1 MRKALLLLTALTLVL
16 SLSVRNQQVAA
27 QEQYVVIADGLNG
40 PMGLLMDDS
49 GTVWVIE
56 AGTGGETEAPFTDAQ
71 TGEAGTTQMGDT
83 AQVITIAGD
92 GAKTVVTTLPSV
104 VTGAGIVGGARLA
117 ALNGKVYAT
126 IGQWL
131 GDPSTEAGIPNMGV
145 VAEIQA
151 GSATAVA
158 STWDFERAE
167 NPDGL
172 QTDSHPYGLTANP
185 DAGLLWVADA
195 GGNAL
200 LSVDPISGTV
210 SLVTVFAGLPA
221 AAPNPARNNES
232 TTDPVPTAVVAKD
245 GKLYVSLL
253 SGMPFTP
260 GSAKVVTVEAD
271 GQVNEYATGL
281 TMLTDLRLGPDNA
294 LYAVQFAEADA
305 NGPTPNSGAL
315 VRIGEGTSS
324 TVVLSGLAFPT
335 SVAFTAAGDAYLTL
349 NGVGAPGS
357 GQVVMYPGLAATAA
371 DTLAA
376 TTTMTT
382 TTTVTGSATV
392 SATAALTAT
401 ASTTTTEPMTMAT
414 AVTETAALT
423 TPTAATATAAIS
435 ETATQSATMTITPTA
450 ALTDSATLT
459 GTTTTTATTT
469 ATSASTE
476 TASTATTVA
485 PSVTVGDQESDGA
498 TVTVAQVT
506 AAEQGWLVIHAN
518 ADGKP
523 GPVLGQVSVPA
534 GTTDNVV
541 VTLDTP
547 LSGTEPVWAML
558 HVDGGVV
565 GAYEFPGADSP
576 VMVNDAITMAS
587 LMVTVNAAAADS
599 AVNAAAE
606 PIVKQADAAGATRTA
621 DQSREPEGMPV
632 TGLGLNDVSP
642 TTLPIVGLILLALA
656 GSAVITRRR
665 QA

>member
-1 MRKALLLLTALTLVL
+1 MRKAILLLTALTLVL

-40 PMGLLMDDS
+40 PMGLLMDDN

-56 AGTGGETEAPFTDAQ
+56 AGTGGETEAPFPDAQ

-92 GAKTVVTTLPSV
+92 GTKTVVTTLPSV

-117 ALNGKVYAT
+117 ALHGKVYAT

-145 VAEIQA
+145 VAEIQD

-210 SLVTVFAGLPA
+210 SLVAAFEGLPA
-221 AAPNPARNNES
+221 AAPNAARNNEAV
-232 TTDPVPTAVVAKD
+232 TDPVPTAVVAKD

-271 GQVNEYATGL
+271 GTVSDYATGL
-281 TMLTDLRLGPDNA
+281 TMLTDLRLGPDNE

-315 VRIGEGTSS
+315 VRIGEGTGS
-324 TVVLSGLAFPT
+324 TVVLSGLSFPT
-335 SVAFTAAGDAYLTL
+335 AVAFTPAGDAYLTL
-349 NGVGAPGS
+349 NGVGTPGS
-357 GQVVMYPGLAATAA
+357 GQVVMYPGLAVTAA
-371 DTLAA
+371 DTLTAA
-376 TTTMTT
+376 TT
-382 TTTVTGSATV
+382 VTDTATV
-392 SATAALTAT
+392 SATASLSSTAATTST
-401 ASTTTTEPMTMAT
+401 APVTTTAPVTAAT
-414 AVTETAALT
+414 AVTETAAV
-423 TPTAATATAAIS
+423 TPAVS
-435 ETATQSATMTITPTA
+435 ETAAQTATMTMTPTV

-459 GTTTTTATTT
+459 DTSTTTAT
-469 ATSASTE
+469 ATSTE

-485 PSVTVGDQESDGA
+485 PSVTVGDQESNGA

-506 AAEQGWLVIHAN
+506 AAAQGWLVIHAN
-518 ADGKP
+518 VDGKP

-565 GAYEFPGADSP
+565 GTYEFPGADSP

-587 LMVTVNAAAADS
+587 LMVTVNAAAAES
-599 AVNAAAE
+599 AANAAAE

-656 GSAVITRRR
+656 GSAVLTRRR

>member
-1 MRKALLLLTALTLVL
+1 MRKAILLLTALTLVL

-92 GAKTVVTTLPSV
+92 GTKTVVTTLPSV
-104 VTGAGIVGGARLA
+104 VTGAGLVGGARLA

-145 VAEIQA
+145 VAEIQD

-210 SLVTVFAGLPA
+210 SLVTVFEGLPA
-221 AAPNPARNNES
+221 AAPNPARNNEA

-260 GSAKVVTVEAD
+260 GSAKVVTVDAE
-271 GQVNEYATGL
+271 GQVSDYATGL
-281 TMLTDLRLGPDNA
+281 TMLTDLRLGPDNE

-315 VRIGEGTSS
+315 VRIGEGTGS

-335 SVAFTAAGDAYLTL
+335 AVAFTAAGDAYLTL

-357 GQVVMYPGLAATAA
+357 RQVVMYPGLAVTAA

-376 TTTMTT
+376 ATTVTT
-382 TTTVTGSATV
+382 TTTVTDTATV
-392 SATAALTAT
+392 SATAALTGT
-401 ASTTTTEPMTMAT
+401 AATTTTAPVTTTAPLTAAT
-414 AVTETAALT
+414 AVTEPAAVT
-423 TPTAATATAAIS
+423 TTTAATLTAAIS
-435 ETATQSATMTITPTA
+435 ETAPQTATMTLTPTA

-459 GTTTTTATTT
+459 GTTTTATAT
-469 ATSASTE
+469 STE
-476 TASTATTVA
+476 TASTAATVA
-485 PSVTVGDQESDGA
+485 PSVTVGDQESDGT

-523 GPVLGQVSVPA
+523 GPVLGQVSIPA

-565 GAYEFPGADSP
+565 GTYEFPGADSP

-587 LMVTVNAAAADS
+587 LMVTVNAAADS
-599 AVNAAAE
+599 AANAAAE
-606 PIVKQADAAGATRTA
+606 PIVKQADAAGATRDA

-642 TTLPIVGLILLALA
+642 STLPIVGLILLALA